1 MLRFGAIIRTLML
14 VVCLAP
20 FASVQQAAGALAP
33 YFPRTLAPAGESPAA
48 PTSEEDDERENDG
61 KERHS
66 TAPRHRAPTRELLIW
81 LPPAVAP
88 HRTHVTRPR
97 TSPPVAVDPFRN
109 GLGTPYRC

>member
-33 YFPRTLAPAGESPAA
+33 YFPRTLAPTGEAPAA
-48 PTSEEDDERENDG
+48 PTSEEDDERETDG
-61 KERHS
+61 TERHA
-66 TAPRHRAPTRELLIW
+66 TARHRAPAREVLIW

-88 HRTHVTRPR
+88 QHPHVTRPR
-97 TSPPVAVDPFRN
+97 TSPPVAADPFRN
-109 GLGTPYRC
+109 GLGTHYRC